1 MRKALFVFALTALVC
16 LASAANITIS
26 YPADGQ
32 TYRTNN
38 GVLDLSFYVP
48 PWSVASDSVSTHC
61 TYALDSGRPSDE
73 FAVLVSSSGA
83 DVSKPKALQ
92 GLAAGYHTVTAACMR
107 DPQSFLD
114 ILFSWIPFIGSSLV
128 KRETVT
134 GTSTFNYV
142 ALAGA
147 CVDSDGD
154 SPETLGT
161 CSEGSSSTASQDVV
175 RRDYCVDTAT
185 VNEFVCSAQ
194 STCEVRAEPCKN
206 GCLNGVCLTQA
217 LAPQTKWSV
226 LRIPKAG
233 ATATAPSQGTAS
245 AQLST
250 GEVFPFHG
258 HSFALYSSAPGEA
271 WLRDETNS
279 SVKLTVGGAD
289 GVFIYS
295 GEEVRVKLLSQAGS
309 GLDLSSSLE
318 FDYAG
323 EGTGGDS
330 GSFTE
335 VTVGLTIF
343 APVEGAT
350 YGSRTI
356 ALQYR
361 LHDALTET
369 AQPAAESR
377 LSFAGLN
384 AASFVAAP
392 PSWCVEPS
400 NPSQEPHCDQTI
412 CAEEGD
418 YVHCCRW
425 DSIEPI
431 IWYRCPDLE
440 PSQPESLQPPIGSDL
455 GCEGNGKCFVCS
467 GTYAQCYPLGEPSPY
482 LSCAQQGYPNA
493 FCSENAPSPA
503 YMYTL
508 CSGGVIQQCDTHPNT
523 KCWCRIGGDDNG
535 TQTPPPGTEVFYEN
549 PWLCAYSVDGG
560 FLSAEKTVEFGSTVT
575 DSFTVATYGRHDVQ
589 VFCKPVQ
596 SFLGADAP
604 EWPVDSLVINF
615 TVAAPDFSVT
625 LYEPENRTYFTD
637 MVPWRFQID
646 RAFGEAVSM
655 QPTDAYYC
663 EGNLDGLSWDKLNYS
678 IAESGVSDLFPDG
691 VNVTGSFNL
700 TGLYGT
706 HSAQV
711 RCASTKQP
719 NWGYSNQV
727 NFTTAEPDVPM
738 IVYPE
743 NKTYWMSAL
752 DLGFIVSGNY
762 NAYACSYELDGVSR
776 ELPDNSYPG
785 GVMLWF
791 NALLAPLEPGMHGV
805 SVTCQGTG
813 ASQPKTSDTVYFT
826 TYAPGVPVI
835 FSPKDGS
842 EFEFD
847 SNCTDYS
854 VVHASYAVGGVGM
867 EDSKKLYLALL
878 EALNALRG
886 FPWVAEEPVIA
897 DCDSI
902 VSFNE
907 RSPSGDYYACVNG
920 ANITVMDAQ
929 LLGRVVLET
938 AGLVD
943 QGASATNTLPVRLR
957 AWKDGSLLEEK
968 VLNAGESALL
978 GGLVAVEYRAP
989 IMLPY
994 GGSSNEDLFI
1004 DLGTVYRPAGPL
1016 PF

>member
-1 MRKALFVFALTALVC
+1 MFVFALTALVC

-392 PSWCVEPS
+392 PSWCNAVIGVNATCEGTSCYKDHSNLHCCKETTPPAPWHACNPLFECGNS
-400 NPSQEPHCDQTI
+400 IDSGYCYFCDGSQADCFPLSPGPCADKVCPTESSCVQSSSDCQGTLISGAQCAYGGGCGVCCASGGGTTPNATAAPPNPSPT
-412 CAEEGD
+412 A
-418 YVHCCRW
+418 
-425 DSIEPI
+425 
-431 IWYRCPDLE
+431 
-440 PSQPESLQPPIGSDL
+440 
-455 GCEGNGKCFVCS
+455 
-467 GTYAQCYPLGEPSPY
+467 
-482 LSCAQQGYPNA
+482 
-493 FCSENAPSPA
+493 
-503 YMYTL
+503 
-508 CSGGVIQQCDTHPNT
+508 
-523 KCWCRIGGDDNG
+523 
-535 TQTPPPGTEVFYEN
+535 TPPQQQ
-549 PWLCAYSVDGG
+549 WSCAYSVDGG

-575 DSFTVATYGRHDVQ
+575 DSFTVATYGR
-589 VFCKPVQ
+589 
-596 SFLGADAP
+596 
-604 EWPVDSLVINF
+604 
-615 TVAAPDFSVT
+615 
-625 LYEPENRTYFTD
+625 
-637 MVPWRFQID
+637 
-646 RAFGEAVSM
+646 
-655 QPTDAYYC
+655 
-663 EGNLDGLSWDKLNYS
+663 
-678 IAESGVSDLFPDG
+678 
-691 VNVTGSFNL
+691 
-700 TGLYGT
+700 
-706 HSAQV
+706 
-711 RCASTKQP
+711 
-719 NWGYSNQV
+719 
-727 NFTTAEPDVPM
+727 
-738 IVYPE
+738 
-743 NKTYWMSAL
+743 
-752 DLGFIVSGNY
+752 
-762 NAYACSYELDGVSR
+762 
-776 ELPDNSYPG
+776 
-785 GVMLWF
+785 
-791 NALLAPLEPGMHGV
+791 
-805 SVTCQGTG
+805 
-813 ASQPKTSDTVYFT
+813 
-826 TYAPGVPVI
+826 
-835 FSPKDGS
+835 
-842 EFEFD
+842 
-847 SNCTDYS
+847 
-854 VVHASYAVGGVGM
+854 
-867 EDSKKLYLALL
+867 
-878 EALNALRG
+878 
-886 FPWVAEEPVIA
+886 
-897 DCDSI
+897 
-902 VSFNE
+902 
-907 RSPSGDYYACVNG
+907 
-920 ANITVMDAQ
+920 
-929 LLGRVVLET
+929 
-938 AGLVD
+938 
-943 QGASATNTLPVRLR
+943 
-957 AWKDGSLLEEK
+957 
-968 VLNAGESALL
+968 
-978 GGLVAVEYRAP
+978 
-989 IMLPY
+989 
-994 GGSSNEDLFI
+994 
-1004 DLGTVYRPAGPL
+1004 
-1016 PF
+1016 